1 MSVLGEGA
9 RVKAQVRSTPFVKLS
24 RNKRNV
30 PIIVAA
36 QNKNQ
41 GTLYLIRYGVR
52 PSVRRGSRQAVKASI
67 LPQLREQL
75 KHRIDLSLL
84 KHNKFVP
91 DLFIAALVLEVT

>member
-9 RVKAQVRSTPFVKLS
+9 RVKAQVRSTPFVRLS

-52 PSVRRGSRQAVKASI
+52 PSVRRGSRQAVKEYSLQFSSVSFRPSGFVFI
-67 LPQLREQL
+67 I
-75 KHRIDLSLL
+75 HSLSQ
-84 KHNKFVP
+84 
-91 DLFIAALVLEVT
+91 